1 MEKIRDINIKPG
13 KFRIPVVVP
22 RRNGIDAISVLDL
35 DDRMKYIYSG
45 LIVAD
50 TIDGYILELINDTK
64 RSNLYRQGFKG
75 SLNEMKR
82 RIDKYK
88 SIMYDSV
95 CITEQAKLEL
105 TSNLD
110 TLDDEFGND
119 IKILFHSIKRYV
131 QKFIDNPDHVTCIAR
146 ASIINVLSG
155 YSIMNDEKVSRIMS
169 KVMMRDV
176 CLDDVNIKAINF
188 ESKKFTG
195 YFASIYGEVDIDLNN
210 CNEIFTAFSII
221 DKKMNKI
228 HEILKQTA

>member
-1 MEKIRDINIKPG
+1 MGTTINIKPG
-13 KFRIPVVVP
+13 KFRIPVVVQ

-64 RSNLYRQGFKG
+64 RCDLYRQGFKG

-95 CITEQAKLEL
+95 CITESSKREL

-131 QKFIDNPDHVTCIAR
+131 QKFIDNQDHVTCIAR

-195 YFASIYGEVDIDLNN
+195 LFASIYGEVDIDLNN
-210 CNEIFTAFSII
+210 CDEIFTAFSII

>member
-1 MEKIRDINIKPG
+1 MGTTINIKPG

-64 RSNLYRQGFKG
+64 RCDLYRQGFKR

-131 QKFIDNPDHVTCIAR
+131 QKFIDNTDHVTCIAR

-195 YFASIYGEVDIDLNN
+195 YFASIYSEVDIDLNN

>member
-1 MEKIRDINIKPG
+1 MGTTINIKPG

-64 RSNLYRQGFKG
+64 RCDLYRQGFKR

-210 CNEIFTAFSII
+210 CDEIFTAFSII

>member
-1 MEKIRDINIKPG
+1 MGTTINIKPG

-64 RSNLYRQGFKG
+64 RSNLYRQGFKR

-146 ASIINVLSG
+146 SSIINVLSG

-210 CNEIFTAFSII
+210 CDEIFTAFSII

>member
-1 MEKIRDINIKPG
+1 MGTTINIKPG

-64 RSNLYRQGFKG
+64 RCDLYRQGFKR

-95 CITEQAKLEL
+95 CITESSKREL

-110 TLDDEFGND
+110 ILDDEFGND

-195 YFASIYGEVDIDLNN
+195 FFASIYGEVDIDLNN
-210 CNEIFTAFSII
+210 CEEIFTAFSII

>member
-1 MEKIRDINIKPG
+1 MGTTINIKPG

-50 TIDGYILELINDTK
+50 TIDGYVLELINDTK
-64 RSNLYRQGFKG
+64 RCDLYRQGFKG

-95 CITEQAKLEL
+95 CITESSKREL

-110 TLDDEFGND
+110 ILDDEFGND
-119 IKILFHSIKRYV
+119 IKILFQLDQEI
-131 QKFIDNPDHVTCIAR
+131 R
-146 ASIINVLSG
+146 A
-155 YSIMNDEKVSRIMS
+155 
-169 KVMMRDV
+169 
-176 CLDDVNIKAINF
+176 
-188 ESKKFTG
+188 
-195 YFASIYGEVDIDLNN
+195 EV
-210 CNEIFTAFSII
+210 
-221 DKKMNKI
+221 
-228 HEILKQTA
+228 HR

>member
-1 MEKIRDINIKPG
+1 MGTTINIKPD

-64 RSNLYRQGFKG
+64 RCDLYRQGFKR

-88 SIMYDSV
+88 SIMYKSV
-95 CITEQAKLEL
+95 CITDSAREEL
-105 TSNLD
+105 VNNLD

-119 IKILFHSIKRYV
+119 MRILFHSIKRYV
-131 QKFIDNPDHVTCIAR
+131 RSSSATPITPPA
-146 ASIINVLSG
+146 
-155 YSIMNDEKVSRIMS
+155 
-169 KVMMRDV
+169 
-176 CLDDVNIKAINF
+176 
-188 ESKKFTG
+188 
-195 YFASIYGEVDIDLNN
+195 
-210 CNEIFTAFSII
+210 
-221 DKKMNKI
+221 
-228 HEILKQTA
+228 

>member
-1 MEKIRDINIKPG
+1 MGTKINIKPS

-22 RRNGIDAISVLDL
+22 RSGIDAISVMGLDN
-35 DDRMKYIYSG
+35 RKKYIYSG

-50 TIDGYILELINDTK
+50 TIDGSILELINDTK
-64 RSNLYRQGFKG
+64 RSNLYRQGFKR

-95 CITEQAKLEL
+95 CITESSKREL

-169 KVMMRDV
+169 KVMMRDI
-176 CLDDVNIKAINF
+176 CLDDVNIKAINL

-195 YFASIYGEVDIDLNN
+195 FFASIYGEVDIDLNN
-210 CNEIFTAFSII
+210 CDEIFTAFSII

>member
-1 MEKIRDINIKPG
+1 MGTTINIKPG

-64 RSNLYRQGFKG
+64 RSNLYRQGFKR

-155 YSIMNDEKVSRIMS
+155 YSIMNDKKVSRIMS

-210 CNEIFTAFSII
+210 CDEIFTAFSII

>member
-22 RRNGIDAISVLDL
+22 RSGIDAISVMGLDN
-35 DDRMKYIYSG
+35 RKKYIYSG

-64 RSNLYRQGFKG
+64 RCDLYRQGFKG
-75 SLNEMKR
+75 SLNEMNR

-95 CITEQAKLEL
+95 CITESSKREL

-195 YFASIYGEVDIDLNN
+195 FFASIYGEVDIDLNN
-210 CNEIFTAFSII
+210 CEEIFTAFSII

>member
-13 KFRIPVVVP
+13 KFRIPVVIP
-22 RRNGIDAISVLDL
+22 RSGIDAISVMGLDN
-35 DDRMKYIYSG
+35 RKKYIYSG

-64 RSNLYRQGFKG
+64 RCDLYRQGFKR

-95 CITEQAKLEL
+95 CITESAKREL

-110 TLDDEFGND
+110 ILDDEFGND

-155 YSIMNDEKVSRIMS
+155 YSIMNDENVSRIMS

-210 CNEIFTAFSII
+210 CDEIFTAFSII

-228 HEILKQTA
+228 HEILKQTV

>member
-1 MEKIRDINIKPG
+1 MGTTINIKPG

-64 RSNLYRQGFKG
+64 RSNLYRQGFKR

>member
-1 MEKIRDINIKPG
+1 M
-13 KFRIPVVVP
+13 
-22 RRNGIDAISVLDL
+22 
-35 DDRMKYIYSG
+35 
-45 LIVAD
+45 
-50 TIDGYILELINDTK
+50 
-64 RSNLYRQGFKG
+64 
-75 SLNEMKR
+75 
-82 RIDKYK
+82 
-88 SIMYDSV
+88 
-95 CITEQAKLEL
+95 

-110 TLDDEFGND
+110 TLDDELGND

-131 QKFIDNPDHVTCIAR
+131 QGFIDNTDHVTCIAR
-146 ASIINVLSG
+146 SSIINVLSG

-195 YFASIYGEVDIDLNN
+195 FFASIYGEVDIDLNN
-210 CNEIFTAFSII
+210 CEEIFTAFSII

>member
-1 MEKIRDINIKPG
+1 METTINIKPS

-22 RRNGIDAISVLDL
+22 RRNGIDAISVLDI
-35 DDRMKYIYSG
+35 DDRVKYIYSG

-64 RSNLYRQGFKG
+64 RCDLFRQGFKR

-82 RIDKYK
+82 CIERYK
-88 SIMYDSV
+88 SIMYKSV
-95 CITEQAKLEL
+95 CITESAKREL

-131 QKFIDNPDHVTCIAR
+131 QKFVCNPDHATCIAR
-146 ASIINVLSG
+146 VSIINVLSG

-176 CLDDVNIKAINF
+176 CLDDVNIKAINI

>member
-1 MEKIRDINIKPG
+1 MGTTINIKPG

-95 CITEQAKLEL
+95 CITESSKREL

-210 CNEIFTAFSII
+210 CDEIFTAFSII

>member
-1 MEKIRDINIKPG
+1 METTINIKPG

-22 RRNGIDAISVLDL
+22 RRIGIDVIPMGL

-64 RSNLYRQGFKG
+64 RCNLYRQGFKG

-95 CITEQAKLEL
+95 CITESSKREL

-131 QKFIDNPDHVTCIAR
+131 QGFIDNTDHVTCIAR

-169 KVMMRDV
+169 KVMMRDI

-195 YFASIYGEVDIDLNN
+195 FFASIYGEVDIDLNN
-210 CNEIFTAFSII
+210 CDEIFTAFSII

>member
-1 MEKIRDINIKPG
+1 MGTTINIKPG

-64 RSNLYRQGFKG
+64 RSNLYRQGFKR

-88 SIMYDSV
+88 SIMYDSA

>member
-1 MEKIRDINIKPG
+1 MGTTINIKPG

-64 RSNLYRQGFKG
+64 RSNLYRQGFKR

-210 CNEIFTAFSII
+210 CDEIFTAFSII

>member
-1 MEKIRDINIKPG
+1 MGTTINIKPG

-88 SIMYDSV
+88 SIMYGSV
-95 CITEQAKLEL
+95 CITEPAKLEL

-110 TLDDEFGND
+110 TLDDELGND

-131 QKFIDNPDHVTCIAR
+131 QGFIDNTDHVTCIAR
-146 ASIINVLSG
+146 SSIINVLSG

-210 CNEIFTAFSII
+210 CEEIFTAFSII

>member
-1 MEKIRDINIKPG
+1 MGTTINIKPG

-64 RSNLYRQGFKG
+64 RCDLYRQGFKR

-110 TLDDEFGND
+110 ILDDEFGND

-169 KVMMRDV
+169 KVMMRDI

-210 CNEIFTAFSII
+210 CDEIFTAFSII

>member
-1 MEKIRDINIKPG
+1 MGTTINIKPG

-22 RRNGIDAISVLDL
+22 RRNGIDAISAMGLDN
-35 DDRMKYIYSG
+35 RKKYIYSG

-95 CITEQAKLEL
+95 CITESSKREL

-210 CNEIFTAFSII
+210 CDEIFTAFSII

>member
-1 MEKIRDINIKPG
+1 MGTTINIKPG

-64 RSNLYRQGFKG
+64 KSNLYRQGFKR

-95 CITEQAKLEL
+95 CITESSKREL

-110 TLDDEFGND
+110 ILDDEFGND

-210 CNEIFTAFSII
+210 CDEIFTAFSII

>member
-1 MEKIRDINIKPG
+1 MGTTINIKPG

-95 CITEQAKLEL
+95 CITEPAKLEL

-210 CNEIFTAFSII
+210 CDEIFTAFSII

>member
-1 MEKIRDINIKPG
+1 MGTTINIKPG

-22 RRNGIDAISVLDL
+22 RSGIDAISVMGLDN
-35 DDRMKYIYSG
+35 RKKYIYSG

-64 RSNLYRQGFKG
+64 RCNLYRQGFKR

-95 CITEQAKLEL
+95 CITESSKREL

-176 CLDDVNIKAINF
+176 CLDDVNIKAINL

-195 YFASIYGEVDIDLNN
+195 FFASIYGEVDIDLNN
-210 CNEIFTAFSII
+210 CEEIFTAFSII

>member
-1 MEKIRDINIKPG
+1 MGTTINIKPG

-95 CITEQAKLEL
+95 CITESSKREL

-110 TLDDEFGND
+110 ILDDEFGND

-210 CNEIFTAFSII
+210 CDEIFTAFSII

>member
-1 MEKIRDINIKPG
+1 MGTKINIKPS

-22 RRNGIDAISVLDL
+22 RSGIDAISVMGLDN
-35 DDRMKYIYSG
+35 RKKYIYSG

-64 RSNLYRQGFKG
+64 RSNLYRQGFKR

-95 CITEQAKLEL
+95 CITESSKREL

-169 KVMMRDV
+169 KVMMRDI
-176 CLDDVNIKAINF
+176 CLDDVNIKAINL

-195 YFASIYGEVDIDLNN
+195 FFASIYGEVDIDLNN
-210 CNEIFTAFSII
+210 CDEIFTAFSII

>member
-1 MEKIRDINIKPG
+1 MGTTINIKPD

-95 CITEQAKLEL
+95 CITESSKREL

-110 TLDDEFGND
+110 ILDDEFGND

-210 CNEIFTAFSII
+210 CDEIFTAFSII

>member
-1 MEKIRDINIKPG
+1 MGTTINIKPG

-64 RSNLYRQGFKG
+64 RCDLYRQGFKG

-95 CITEQAKLEL
+95 CITESSKREL

-110 TLDDEFGND
+110 ILDDEFGND

-210 CNEIFTAFSII
+210 CDEIFTAFSII

>member
-1 MEKIRDINIKPG
+1 MGTTINIKPG

-22 RRNGIDAISVLDL
+22 RRNGIDAISVPDL

-95 CITEQAKLEL
+95 CITEPAKLEL

-110 TLDDEFGND
+110 ILDDEFGND

-210 CNEIFTAFSII
+210 CEEIFTAFSII

>member
-1 MEKIRDINIKPG
+1 MGTTINIKPG

-95 CITEQAKLEL
+95 CITESSKREL

-131 QKFIDNPDHVTCIAR
+131 QKFIDNQDHVTCIAR

-169 KVMMRDV
+169 KVMMHDV

-195 YFASIYGEVDIDLNN
+195 FFASIYGEVDIDLNN
-210 CNEIFTAFSII
+210 CEEIFTAFSII

>member
-22 RRNGIDAISVLDL
+22 RSGIDAISVMGLDN
-35 DDRMKYIYSG
+35 RKKYIYSG

-64 RSNLYRQGFKG
+64 RCDLYRQGFKR

-95 CITEQAKLEL
+95 CITESAKREL

-110 TLDDEFGND
+110 ILDDEFGND

-195 YFASIYGEVDIDLNN
+195 FFASIYGEVDIDLNN
-210 CNEIFTAFSII
+210 CEEIFTAFSII

-228 HEILKQTA
+228 HEILKQTV

>member
-1 MEKIRDINIKPG
+1 MGTTINIKPG

-22 RRNGIDAISVLDL
+22 RSGIDAISVMGLDN
-35 DDRMKYIYSG
+35 RKKYIYSG

-64 RSNLYRQGFKG
+64 RCNLYRQGFKG
-75 SLNEMKR
+75 SLNEMNR

-95 CITEQAKLEL
+95 CITESSKREL

-110 TLDDEFGND
+110 ILDDEFVND

-176 CLDDVNIKAINF
+176 CLDDVNIKAINL

-195 YFASIYGEVDIDLNN
+195 FFASIYGEVDIDLNN
-210 CNEIFTAFSII
+210 CEEIFTAFSII

>member
-1 MEKIRDINIKPG
+1 MGTTINIKPG

-22 RRNGIDAISVLDL
+22 RNGIDAISVLDL

-95 CITEQAKLEL
+95 CITESSKREL

-155 YSIMNDEKVSRIMS
+155 YSIMNDENVSRIMS

-195 YFASIYGEVDIDLNN
+195 LFASIYGEVDIDLNN
-210 CNEIFTAFSII
+210 CDEIFTAFSII

>member
-1 MEKIRDINIKPG
+1 MGTTINIKPG

-64 RSNLYRQGFKG
+64 KSNLYRQGFKR

-210 CNEIFTAFSII
+210 CDEIFTAFSII

>member
-1 MEKIRDINIKPG
+1 MGTTINIKPG

-95 CITEQAKLEL
+95 CITESSKREL

-131 QKFIDNPDHVTCIAR
+131 QKFIDNQDHVTCIAR

-155 YSIMNDEKVSRIMS
+155 LS
-169 KVMMRDV
+169 
-176 CLDDVNIKAINF
+176 L
-188 ESKKFTG
+188 
-195 YFASIYGEVDIDLNN
+195 
-210 CNEIFTAFSII
+210 
-221 DKKMNKI
+221 I
-228 HEILKQTA
+228 HI